1 MRRYCQIHLHEKIA
15 LRILISRLKEMQ
27 YLICRNNQVI
37 PAGIP
42 CTIGKVSVRLCE
54 FPHYVS
60 VSVSVSVYVCVCLCL
75 CVCVCVR
82 QCPAPRVPH
91 LLHLDLGGDR
101 PSSAGQHRPKIC
113 RPQPLLSEPPHRE
126 HPPVSLKLDLASD
139 GRLRLVRVRDLVRG
153 LSEGALVRELSA
165 RSSLPSLVFLAR
177 VRPAVQRVRSGK
189 TV

>member
-1 MRRYCQIHLHEKIA
+1 
-15 LRILISRLKEMQ
+15 MQ

-60 VSVSVSVYVCVCLCL
+60 VSVYVCVCVCL

-139 GRLRLVRVRDLVRG
+139 GGLRLVRARVRDLVRG
-153 LSEGALVRELSA
+153 FSEGALVRELCKEQFAILGIFSPCA
-165 RSSLPSLVFLAR
+165 ACCTTSEEWEDGLTFLLFPTKLPHHGAQADSR
-177 VRPAVQRVRSGK
+177 
-189 TV
+189 